1 MKLTK
6 TDRYLLAAMG
16 CTHIIPQTPSKET
29 SMTDLK
35 TLNTQETTMSE
46 PQYPWQPLSPA
57 HRSHGHEL
65 DTWIKT
71 MQKGMS
77 SNNKLYGRIIN
88 TGINYIVKGYN
99 VFGEWKS
106 IPCRD
111 IHTAKLYLDQ
121 IMPEPMFRMHC
132 SFVWR
137 NTRFFT
143 DEVS

>member
-29 SMTDLK
+29 SMTDS
-35 TLNTQETTMSE
+35 TTPAQETPMKQ
-46 PQYPWQPLSPA
+46 QYAWQPLSPA

-71 MQKGMS
+71 KQESMS
-77 SNNKLYGRIIN
+77 HNNLLHGRIVS
-88 TGINYIVKGYN
+88 TGLNYIVKGYN
-99 VFGEWKS
+99 IFGEWKE
-106 IPCRD
+106 IPCANL
-111 IHTAKLYLDQ
+111 HTAKLYLGQ
-121 IMPEPMFRMHC
+121 IMSEPKFRMHC
-132 SFVWR
+132 SFVWKGIS
-137 NTRFFT
+137 FD

>member
-29 SMTDLK
+29 SMTDLT
-35 TLNTQETTMSE
+35 TLNTQESTMSQ

-57 HRSHGHEL
+57 HRTCDHYL

-77 SNNKLYGRIIN
+77 SNNLLYGRIIN
-88 TGINYIVKGYN
+88 TGINYIVKGFN
-99 VFGEWKS
+99 LFGEWCE
-106 IPCRD
+106 IPCANL
-111 IHTAKLYLDQ
+111 HTAKLYLGQ
-121 IMPEPMFRMHC
+121 IMSEPKFRMHC
-132 SFVWR
+132 
-137 NTRFFT
+137 RFQGASCG